1 MDRTSEEC
9 NIYINYLH
17 FVSTNNNKNT
27 TINNTKLN
35 LARKTNQEGMR
46 SAEAWQ
52 NNISFA
58 KTITLRGATF
68 DLTYVCVCFFLE
80 NNGVF

>member
-17 FVSTNNNKNT
+17 FVSTNNIK
-27 TINNTKLN
+27 NTKLN

-58 KTITLRGATF
+58 KTVKLRGATF
-68 DLTYVCVCFFLE
+68 DLTCEYVCVCFFLE